1 MKIRIKLN
9 YKPTSTP
16 KGKTQCNERDYSGL
30 ENGQEKI
37 RKKRKGTGSNEA
49 TDGLSFGDKKRRF
62 CKYWRLS
69 LMKGEK

>member
-9 YKPTSTP
+9 YNPTSTP

-37 RKKRKGTGSNEA
+37 RKKRKGTGK
-49 TDGLSFGDKKRRF
+49 TLYGLSPISAK
-62 CKYWRLS
+62 S
-69 LMKGEK
+69 